1 VTQGLLSLV
10 GQVGRD
16 IIRRVRARPDTE
28 FQQAS
33 LRAIIMSLVYGY
45 FFYHFNHGQTSLG
58 LEAKEQILHVFGPV
72 ILFTSFLILLRIAF
86 DDKASPV
93 RRLLGATLDL
103 TACSYFIYLS
113 HEAGAV
119 LLAVYLWV
127 TLGNGFRYGLG
138 YLVYSAALSLAGFGL
153 VLWLNPFW
161 KQHAGMGA
169 SMLLMLLLIPL
180 YAAFLIRQLHGAV
193 RRAHEASQA
202 KSIFLANMSHE
213 LRTPLNGVIGL
224 AELLR
229 ETPLNKEQRE
239 LTHSIHTSAQTL
251 QKLIENV
258 LDISRIE
265 AGKLTQV
272 NEDYDLH
279 QLLNATVLML
289 EPQAHRK
296 GLLLA
301 THIAPQTPY
310 LLHGDV
316 QHLRQVLIN
325 LIGNAIKFTE
335 HGRVDVYVRPF
346 TQRKQP
352 WLRFEVV
359 DSGIGIAAD
368 MQGRIFESFTQAD
381 ASITRRYG
389 GTGLGTTI
397 SKRLVEMM
405 GGRIGLVS
413 QPGDGTTFWFEIPAQ
428 ERATEQE
435 TLPGKLRVGTL
446 VGFELGERLGQLI
459 RAWDGEALPMHAPA
473 GAVMHLLSEAAE
485 TPDALVVERSLLGTE
500 PALFV
505 RLLHDCPG
513 LGQLPVILVDMDA
526 ADHQDAMWV
535 RAGYATV
542 LHAPLNPTL
551 LFNALHEAAS
561 HKALP
566 ENVVSLADHFQA
578 KAGRVSLRIL
588 VAEDNPVNQRVM
600 RGLLEHAGHEV
611 VMVANGE
618 DALAKLE
625 ADADQFS
632 LAIMDMHMP
641 VMSGP
646 EAVKRWRFMEQGH
659 LPVIMLTADARGEAE
674 QQCREAGA
682 DDFLTKPVNSRDL
695 LDLVARLTQQRHA
708 EPVKSAPRPQV
719 PDQRVL
725 DDIVLL
731 DLAQVGG
738 GLDFVRDLIEDF
750 RQDSSR
756 ALQATET
763 ALTAQ
768 DFGTWK
774 DQLHMLKGGASDVGA
789 LAMAEA
795 CAQAERI
802 KPFEISLP
810 VAREHLARVT
820 AAHRAAIAALD
831 EFLAS
836 QRNVLGL
843 G

>member
-1 VTQGLLSLV
+1 
-10 GQVGRD
+10 
-16 IIRRVRARPDTE
+16 
-28 FQQAS
+28 
-33 LRAIIMSLVYGY
+33 
-45 FFYHFNHGQTSLG
+45 
-58 LEAKEQILHVFGPV
+58 
-72 ILFTSFLILLRIAF
+72 
-86 DDKASPV
+86 
-93 RRLLGATLDL
+93 
-103 TACSYFIYLS
+103 
-113 HEAGAV
+113 
-119 LLAVYLWV
+119 
-127 TLGNGFRYGLG
+127 
-138 YLVYSAALSLAGFGL
+138 
-153 VLWLNPFW
+153 
-161 KQHAGMGA
+161 
-169 SMLLMLLLIPL
+169 
-180 YAAFLIRQLHGAV
+180 
-193 RRAHEASQA
+193 
-202 KSIFLANMSHE
+202 
-213 LRTPLNGVIGL
+213 
-224 AELLR
+224 
-229 ETPLNKEQRE
+229 
-239 LTHSIHTSAQTL
+239 
-251 QKLIENV
+251 
-258 LDISRIE
+258 
-265 AGKLTQV
+265 
-272 NEDYDLH
+272 
-279 QLLNATVLML
+279 
-289 EPQAHRK
+289 
-296 GLLLA
+296 
-301 THIAPQTPY
+301 
-310 LLHGDV
+310 
-316 QHLRQVLIN
+316 
-325 LIGNAIKFTE
+325 
-335 HGRVDVYVRPF
+335 
-346 TQRKQP
+346 
-352 WLRFEVV
+352 
-359 DSGIGIAAD
+359 
-368 MQGRIFESFTQAD
+368 
-381 ASITRRYG
+381 
-389 GTGLGTTI
+389 
-397 SKRLVEMM
+397 
-405 GGRIGLVS
+405 
-413 QPGDGTTFWFEIPAQ
+413 
-428 ERATEQE
+428 
-435 TLPGKLRVGTL
+435 
-446 VGFELGERLGQLI
+446 
-459 RAWDGEALPMHAPA
+459 
-473 GAVMHLLSEAAE
+473 MHLPSEAAE